1 MKKLFILL
9 TFIQLSLNCYSQVN
23 FEKGYFYNNDN
34 IKKTCLIKNSDWLN
48 NPSKIEYKLSEN
60 SEIKSVSI
68 VSISEFGVGDIVF
81 KRFNLQID
89 KSSEI
94 LNQLSTAKNANYT
107 TETLFLRLI
116 VKGDLNLWQY
126 INNNLTKY
134 FYNSDNKEITQLL
147 YKRYRKSTSK
157 VGHNYMFKQQL
168 INDMKCEDISKKN
181 IENIS
186 YLRDDLFDLFIKY
199 NSCKGIIYKEE
210 EKLKRKGVFNINLR
224 AGVNFNS
231 FKVPTRSS
239 TNPEKYQFDFG
250 VATGY
255 QWGIEIEYI
264 LPFKNNKWSVI
275 IEPTF
280 NNFSSNAVS
289 TDRVPEM
296 VDLNYKTFELP
307 VGIRHYFFL
316 NDKSKLFLNASYVLI
331 FDTGSE
337 LTTFRNGFEFSRG
350 TNTSYGLG
358 FNYNDKYSIEGRY
371 DTDRGNL
378 FPLSNN
384 FISQF
389 TGFSIILGVNIL

>member
-1 MKKLFILL
+1 MLISIL
-9 TFIQLSLNCYSQVN
+9 
-23 FEKGYFYNNDN
+23 
-34 IKKTCLIKNSDWLN
+34 
-48 NPSKIEYKLSEN
+48 
-60 SEIKSVSI
+60 
-68 VSISEFGVGDIVF
+68 
-81 KRFNLQID
+81 
-89 KSSEI
+89 
-94 LNQLSTAKNANYT
+94 
-107 TETLFLRLI
+107 
-116 VKGDLNLWQY
+116 
-126 INNNLTKY
+126 
-134 FYNSDNKEITQLL
+134 
-147 YKRYRKSTSK
+147 
-157 VGHNYMFKQQL
+157 
-168 INDMKCEDISKKN
+168 
-181 IENIS
+181 
-186 YLRDDLFDLFIKY
+186 
-199 NSCKGIIYKEE
+199 
-210 EKLKRKGVFNINLR
+210 
-224 AGVNFNS
+224 